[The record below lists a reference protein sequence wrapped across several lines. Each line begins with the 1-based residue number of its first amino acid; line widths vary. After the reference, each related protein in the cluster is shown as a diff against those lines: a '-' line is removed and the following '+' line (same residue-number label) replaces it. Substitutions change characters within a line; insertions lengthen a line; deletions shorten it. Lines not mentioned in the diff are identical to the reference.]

1 MKRFLVVLSLVI
13 FTALVLGCRCEQ
25 EPVGQV
31 DLDDGLVEVQWT
43 LGTDAEERWVGFED
57 FKAAMEQQFA
67 ATESLQVSLHDEAFK
82 LHRSGEVAWYS
93 CVADFKGTSMGEEFE
108 IAGLRVTAVL
118 EKLLQI
124 R

>member
-31 DLDDGLVEVQWT
+31 DLGV
-43 LGTDAEERWVGFED
+43 GTDAEERWVGFED